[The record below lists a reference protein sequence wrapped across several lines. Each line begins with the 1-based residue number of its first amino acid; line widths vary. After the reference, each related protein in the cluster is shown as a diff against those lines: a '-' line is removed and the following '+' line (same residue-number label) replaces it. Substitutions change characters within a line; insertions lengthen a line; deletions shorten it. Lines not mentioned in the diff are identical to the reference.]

1 MLQMASFIF
10 YGWVVLHCMYIC
22 IHVYIYC
29 LSVDRHL
36 GCFRILVM
44 LLWTLGCIFLFKLV
58 FSFIFFRYIPRSRI
72 PWSYGSSVFGS
83 IWGTS
88 ILFAILAASIYIPT
102 NSVKGF
108 YFLHIRT
115 NICSLWPFWWQPLWL
130 CEVWGDLSWWFWC
143 AFFWQLVMLNI
154 FLCGQWPSVNT
165 KLNWVKQSV
174 VMPVC
179 SSPPTDVIN

>member
-1 MLQMASFIF
+1 MLQMAAFIF
-10 YGWVVLHCMYIC
+10 YGWAVSHCMYIC
-22 IHVYIYC
+22 IHVYSYC

-58 FSFIFFRYIPRSRI
+58 FSFIFFRYRPRSRV

-88 ILFAILAASIYIPT
+88 ILFTVLAASIYIPT

-108 YFLHIRT
+108 SFLPILT
-115 NICSLWPFWWQPLWL
+115 NIRSLWPFWWQPLWL
-130 CEVWGDLSWWFWC
+130 VWGVRWSLMMVLMCVSLTVSDAEHLS
-143 AFFWQLVMLNI
+143 VR
-154 FLCGQWPSVNT
+154 
-165 KLNWVKQSV
+165 
-174 VMPVC
+174 PVAIC
-179 SSPPTDVIN
+179 KYKT